1 MLFNMREENQNEE
14 VNLYVGSTAM
24 LTEKELIGN
33 AIHHGAHKAHVI
45 DVDKIT
51 FDENLRSYCEVNYCG
66 SYGKNYACPPDVGTV
81 REVIDKARGYG
92 KALIFQTI
100 GQLEDSYDFE
110 GMQESARLHTNVS
123 NLIEHDMRQLSADFL
138 QLTVGGCTVCSECA
152 IVGNQPCRFPDR
164 AVSSLEAYCMN
175 VSNLAKL
182 CGMNYINGK
191 DTVTYFGAFL
201 YR

>member
-1 MLFNMREENQNEE
+1 MNA
-14 VNLYVGSTAM
+14 GSMEM

-33 AIHHGAHKAHVI
+33 AIHHGAHKAAVI

-51 FDENLRSYCEVNYCG
+51 FDEILRSYCEANYCG
-66 SYGKNYACPPDVGTV
+66 SFGKNYACPPDVGTV
-81 REVIDKARGYG
+81 RDVIDKARGFR

-100 GQLEDSYDFE
+100 GQLEDSYDVE
-110 GMQESARLHTNVS
+110 GMQEAARLHTNVS
-123 NLIEHDMRQLSADFL
+123 NLIEQDMRQQSTDIL
-138 QLTVGGCTVCSECA
+138 QLTVGGCTVCKECA

-175 VSNLAKL
+175 VSTLAKL

-191 DTVTYFGAFL
+191 DTVTYFGAYL